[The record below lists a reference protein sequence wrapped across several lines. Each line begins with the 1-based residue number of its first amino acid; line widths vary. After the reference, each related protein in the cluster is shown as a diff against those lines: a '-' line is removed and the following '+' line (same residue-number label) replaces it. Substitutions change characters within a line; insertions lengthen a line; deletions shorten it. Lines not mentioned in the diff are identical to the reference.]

1 MYIARKEM
9 PRMDVPLDGANGNN
23 GLFWHPNSI
32 DPERYWRSY
41 ARTGH
46 YDGIIDDRANFDVIT
61 RHKVRRV
68 LFDEDLAATGLEFTA
83 RDVEEGEEAE
93 VQTVRARKEVII
105 SAGTVHTPQILQLSG
120 IGPEALLGEAGIE
133 VLVDLPGV
141 GQNFQDHAYLSVGYR
156 CKCGNTNLYI
166 PKTRNA
172 QKTLGFN

>member
-1 MYIARKEM
+1 MYNAMKTM

-23 GLFWHPNSI
+23 GLFWFPTTL
-32 DPERYWRSY
+32 DPETFYRSY

-46 YDGIIDDRANFDVIT
+46 YDGIIDDRSNFDVIT

-68 LFDEDLAATGLEFTA
+68 VLDDDLVATGVEFTA
-83 RDVEEGEEAE
+83 RDVEEGEEPE
-93 VQTVRARKEVII
+93 VLTVKARKEVII

-120 IGPEALLGEAGIE
+120 IGPEDLLEEAGID

-156 CKCGNTNLYI
+156 CK
-166 PKTRNA
+166 
-172 QKTLGFN
+172 